1 MLHKITHWPE
11 HCRHWRIVVSL
22 QCLPAQNHVYC
33 VSCRFLSWCCLD
45 ICNDI
50 LVIDLKHWFQWWH
63 YQMETFSMLLALCDG
78 NPPVTGGFPSQRPV
92 TRRFDVFFDLCLNKW
107 LSKQSRRWW
116 FETSSRSLWRHCDT
130 HNYLGQ
136 TVESISDI
144 LHLCVQMINDGFT
157 LMSEIY
163 LIISCDSC
171 SSTVDAAYSYQDDVM
186 TRRHWTSCWTNIR
199 LTGNLRRHKMH
210 VHIKLYTDMY
220 LRHSP

>member
-1 MLHKITHWPE
+1 MT
-11 HCRHWRIVVSL
+11 
-22 QCLPAQNHVYC
+22 
-33 VSCRFLSWCCLD
+33 LS
-45 ICNDI
+45 N
-50 LVIDLKHWFQWWH
+50 
-63 YQMETFSMLLALCDG
+63 G
-78 NPPVTGGFPSQRPV
+78 NIFHVTGPLWRESTGHRWIPLTKASDAELWCFLWSVPE
-92 TRRFDVFFDLCLNKW
+92 KW

-163 LIISCDSC
+163 VIISCDSC

-186 TRRHWTSCWTNIR
+186 TRRHWTSCWRNIR

-220 LRHSP
+220 LIHSP